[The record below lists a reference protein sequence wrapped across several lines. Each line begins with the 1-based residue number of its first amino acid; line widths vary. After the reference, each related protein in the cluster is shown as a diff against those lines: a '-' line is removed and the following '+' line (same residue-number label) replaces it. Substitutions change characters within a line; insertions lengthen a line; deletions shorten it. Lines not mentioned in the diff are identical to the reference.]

1 MPVSNDTQKRILDLA
16 EGCVDPENGME
27 KHFLRA
33 LKGEVRA
40 CTPEEKEWVAYYH
53 AQLDAPPGE
62 NEVQD
67 LDHRQQDEQVQT
79 SKLCVDCS
87 VVIPPERLSVAPNT
101 LRCTKCQGKL
111 EKSNPNAFARPRMR
125 TNEGIAGTREDHYRM
140 RGEVFGGIRSRN
152 HEL

>member
-53 AQLDAPPGE
+53 TQLDASPGE

-67 LDHRQQDEQVQT
+67 LDQRQQDEPVQT
-79 SKLCVDCS
+79 GKLCVDCS
-87 VVIPPERLSVAPNT
+87 VVIPAERLLLVPNT
-101 LRCTKCQGKL
+101 IRCAECQGIL
-111 EKSNPNAFARPRMR
+111 EKLAPSAFARPKMR
-125 TNEGIAGTREDHYRM
+125 TNEGIAGTREDHRRM
-140 RGEVFGGIRSRN
+140 KGQVFGGIRSRN